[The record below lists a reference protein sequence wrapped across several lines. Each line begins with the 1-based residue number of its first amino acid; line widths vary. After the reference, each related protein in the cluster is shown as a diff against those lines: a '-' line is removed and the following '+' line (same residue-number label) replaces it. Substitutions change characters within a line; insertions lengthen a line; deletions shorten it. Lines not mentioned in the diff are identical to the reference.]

1 MVRGENGWFVDEA
14 GRRLLLRGCNLG
26 GDCKVPYRPRN
37 ELAPLA
43 DFHDFEKASF
53 VGRPLPESE
62 AAEHLDRLTRWGFN
76 VVRLLVTWEGLEPSG
91 PGRYDE
97 AYFDYIERIVALAS
111 ERGLRVFVDPH
122 QDVWSRWTGGD
133 GAPAWTLDTVGFDLR
148 NLHRTGA
155 AFVHEEAGDPYPRM
169 LWPTNYSKLACAT
182 MFTLFFAG
190 DDFAPSLRLDGMNS
204 RDFLQGSYIAAIARL
219 AGRLSRYDAVIGV
232 DTLNEPGEGFIGLT
246 DLSKLQ
252 RAMARSGPMPSPFE
266 AMMAGSG
273 YPVEV
278 DVQGVKGL
286 SQRTIGRAT
295 LGEHG
300 VSAWKSG
307 VECVWQREGLWGI
320 SCGKPVLL
328 KPDHFAAVRGSTPH
342 FSKDYL
348 RPFARRVGEAITK
361 AASDKRFL
369 LFVES
374 VPTAADPHWDAA
386 DTAACGVSG
395 AVNAGHWYDGLTLY
409 LKRHVAGV
417 AMDTDSERFVL
428 GPRAVRRYFADHIGR
443 IKRRGMVDMEGA
455 PTLIGEFGLP
465 FDMNGASAYQS
476 GKYRPHVAALSSYYD
491 ALDENLVS
499 ATIWNYTASNTHAR
513 GDGWNG
519 EDLSIW
525 CRDDFDAGRSETG
538 DAEDSGGRA
547 LAGFVRPYAR
557 ATAGLPI
564 SMRFEARSGRF
575 SLTFEP
581 TKAGNVTSAVH
592 LADAGGGGAAHVRA
606 VTEVYV
612 PEVQYPHGF
621 SVRVR
626 GGTHTIED
634 RPGHALIFIETEPGA
649 LSCTVVV
656 ERVRA

>member
-1 MVRGENGWFVDEA
+1 MVRGEHGWFVDEA

-26 GDCKVPYRPRN
+26 GDCKVPNRIRN
-37 ELAPLA
+37 ELPPLA
-43 DFHDFEKASF
+43 EFHDFERASF
-53 VGRPLPESE
+53 AGRPLPEAE
-62 AAEHLDRLTRWGFN
+62 AAEHLDRLARWGFN

-111 ERGLRVFVDPH
+111 DRGLKVFVDPH

-133 GAPAWTLDTVGFDLR
+133 GAPAWTLDMVGFNLR
-148 NLHRTGA
+148 NLHGAGA

-190 DDFAPSLRLDGMNS
+190 DEFAPALRIDGKDS
-204 RDFLQGSYIAAIARL
+204 RSFLQGHYIAAIARL
-219 AGRLSRYDAVIGV
+219 AGRLARYDNVIGI

-246 DLSKLQ
+246 DLSRLQ

-273 YPVEV
+273 FPVEV

-286 SQRTIGRAT
+286 SQGTIGRVT

-300 VSAWKSG
+300 ISAWKPG
-307 VECVWQREGLWGI
+307 VDCVWQREGLWDI
-320 SCGKPVLL
+320 SCGKPVLR
-328 KPDHFAAVRGSTPH
+328 KAGHFAAVRGTAPH
-342 FSKDYL
+342 FAKDYL
-348 RPFARRVGEAITK
+348 RPFARRVGEAVTK
-361 AASDKRFL
+361 ASSDKRFL
-369 LFVES
+369 LFIES
-374 VPTAADPHWDAA
+374 VPTAADPHWSAE
-386 DTAACGVSG
+386 DTAACGISG
-395 AVNAGHWYDGLTLY
+395 AVNAGHWYDGLTLFM
-409 LKRHVAGV
+409 KRRISGL
-417 AMDTDSERFVL
+417 AMDTDTQRFVL
-428 GPRAVRRYFADHIGR
+428 GTGAVRRYFADHIGR
-443 IKRRGMVDMEGA
+443 IKQQGLADMEGA

-465 FDMNGASAYQS
+465 FDMNGAKAYRT
-476 GKYRPHVAALSSYYD
+476 GNYRPHIDALSSYYD
-491 ALDENLVS
+491 ALDTNLVS

-525 CRDDFDAGRSETG
+525 CRDDFEAGRSESG
-538 DAEDSGGRA
+538 EPEDAGGRA
-547 LAGFVRPYAR
+547 LAGFVRPFAR
-557 ATAGLPI
+557 ATAGLPV
-564 SMRFEARSGRF
+564 SMRFETRSGRF
-575 SLTFEP
+575 SFTFKPEH
-581 TKAGNVTSAVH
+581 S
-592 LADAGGGGAAHVRA
+592 GGKRAASENA

-621 SVRVR
+621 SVRVT

-634 RPGHALIFIETEPGA
+634 RPGHALILVETEPGA
-649 LSCTVVV
+649 RSCTVVV